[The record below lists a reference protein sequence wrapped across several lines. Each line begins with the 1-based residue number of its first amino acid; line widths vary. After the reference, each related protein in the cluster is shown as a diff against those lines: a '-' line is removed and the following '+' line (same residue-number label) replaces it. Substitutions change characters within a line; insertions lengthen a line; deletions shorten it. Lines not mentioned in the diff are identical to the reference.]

1 MLVSTNTQLNIL
13 VANKTSNALKEVL
26 KEADVKTLTSQ
37 NKDFNVS
44 TLLKTLFN
52 NVQNSAKSNET
63 VLKLLK
69 NSNLSKDLGSFTSNL
84 QSLVKALPD
93 DKSTQE
99 LKTFLQKF
107 SITPDQATPKNVEGQ
122 IQKSGIF
129 LESKLLNQSNNPN
142 AKNENSLLND
152 MKTVLLK
159 TKAQLETLISNQSKT
174 QTQTSQKVEITQNN
188 PQATQNVSKENIN
201 TTETLKQI
209 DKLLTQ
215 LKTLDIPNIKEQ
227 VAKPNINAEA
237 KPTQQTTTPQ
247 IIKSDSPIINDIKTL
262 LTKVQAQLQNQV
274 SSQTQTSQKAEI
286 TQNNPQAT
294 QNVSKENINTT
305 ETLKQIDKLLTQLKT
320 LDIPNIKEQVAKP
333 TQQTT
338 TPQIIKSDSPI
349 INDIKTLLTKV
360 QAQLQNQVSSQ
371 TQTSQKA
378 EITQNNP
385 QATQNVSKEN
395 INTTETLKQIDKLLT
410 QLKTLDIPNIK
421 EQVAKPNINAETKP
435 TQQATTPQ
443 IIKSDSP
450 IINDIKT
457 LLTKVQAQLQN
468 QVVTQSQT
476 QTQTPQKAEVAQN
489 NPQAT
494 QERVQAQSTSQLLQ
508 MKVDLKAENQTQ
520 ALTKESINNNE
531 TLKQIDKLLG
541 QLKNL
546 DPSKAKEVSA
556 KNPIVQD
563 NKATLQTNAQPI
575 RSDSPIFNDIKT
587 LLSKVQAQIK
597 TQIGSQ
603 AQEELKALSAKES
616 DPAETLKQVDKLL
629 TQIDYHQLYSIANS
643 SNNVYIPFLW
653 DLLEDGSI
661 DIKKIDEEKFYCLID
676 LTLKDLGKINLHL
689 YLYDDDKLDVSIFVE
704 KDDTKQLI
712 RQKATALK
720 RELNGT
726 AISVIGLNVYTLKED
741 SKENIYTQ
749 NDNFD
754 FGVNIKV

>member
-13 VANKTSNALKEVL
+13 VANKTSNAVKEVL

-52 NVQNSAKSNET
+52 NVQNSTKSNET
-63 VLKLLK
+63 VLNLLK

-129 LESKLLNQSNNPN
+129 LESKLLNQVNNPDS
-142 AKNENSLLND
+142 KNQNSLLND
-152 MKTVLLK
+152 MKAVLLK
-159 TKAQLETLISNQSKT
+159 TKAQLETIISNQSKNPT
-174 QTQTSQKVEITQNN
+174 PQKAEVAQNN
-188 PQATQNVSKENIN
+188 AQVTQNVSKENIN

-215 LKTLDIPNIKEQ
+215 LKSLDTSNIKEQ
-227 VAKPNINAEA
+227 VTKPNINSEA
-237 KPTQQTTTPQ
+237 KPTQQATPAQ
-247 IIKSDSPIINDIKTL
+247 TIKPDSPLINDIKTL
-262 LTKVQAQLQNQV
+262 LSKVQAQLQNQV
-274 SSQTQTSQKAEI
+274 A
-286 TQNNPQAT
+286 N
-294 QNVSKENINTT
+294 
-305 ETLKQIDKLLTQLKT
+305 
-320 LDIPNIKEQVAKP
+320 
-333 TQQTT
+333 
-338 TPQIIKSDSPI
+338 
-349 INDIKTLLTKV
+349 
-360 QAQLQNQVSSQ
+360 
-371 TQTSQKA
+371 
-378 EITQNNP
+378 
-385 QATQNVSKEN
+385 
-395 INTTETLKQIDKLLT
+395 
-410 QLKTLDIPNIK
+410 
-421 EQVAKPNINAETKP
+421 
-435 TQQATTPQ
+435 
-443 IIKSDSP
+443 
-450 IINDIKT
+450 
-457 LLTKVQAQLQN
+457 
-468 QVVTQSQT
+468 

-489 NPQAT
+489 NAQVT
-494 QERVQAQSTSQLLQ
+494 QERVQTQSTSQLLQ
-508 MKVDLKAENQTQ
+508 MRVDLKTENQTQ
-520 ALTKESINNNE
+520 TLTKETINNNE
-531 TLKQIDKLLG
+531 TLKQIDKLLS

-546 DPSKAKEVSA
+546 DTSKAKESSLKAPVT
-556 KNPIVQD
+556 QD
-563 NKATLQTNAQPI
+563 VKTAIQPNMQAI

-587 LLSKVQAQIK
+587 LLSKVQTQIK

-603 AQEELKALSAKES
+603 AQEELKALSSKES

-689 YLYDDDKLDVSIFVE
+689 YLYEDDKLDISIFVE